1 MAKQSLNIDPQTAR
15 YHAMIGTGGIG
26 AGSLFL
32 LTGNQTLGREESRGG
47 KYLDARDYC
56 KLHIIAHYVKVFCGR
71 EFSVF
76 PIGKIGDDDVGRR
89 IFKEMQQTGLNM
101 DYVHTSAD
109 DKTLFGFCFLYP
121 DGTGGNLTTEESACT
136 KVDAAF
142 IGLATPLF
150 SHYTGKFIALAA
162 PEVPL
167 DARRKLLELTRKF
180 KGYAVASFTSG
191 EMKEAKESGILTL
204 VDLLAMNIDE
214 AAALSG
220 LNVHDKTPKEIV
232 EKTLHEMKLIN
243 PSMLLSVTAGKN
255 GSWSWDGTR
264 LAHVGVAP
272 VQVKSSA
279 GAGDAH
285 IAGIIS
291 GLVAGLTLAQSQVL
305 GTLAGGFSVTSQH
318 TIHPEMSRDNLRELA
333 LHSSLAY
340 EPPVL
345 GLLNDP
351 VNIRA

>member
-1 MAKQSLNIDPQTAR
+1 MNIDPNTLR
-15 YHAMIGTGGIG
+15 YHAMIATGGIG

-32 LTGNQTLGREESRGG
+32 LTGNHTLGREESRGG

-56 KLHIIAHYVKVFCGR
+56 KLHIIAHYVKILCGDH
-71 EFSVF
+71 FPVF

-89 IFKEMQQTGLNM
+89 IYREMQQAGLNM
-101 DYVHTSAD
+101 DHVHTSAG

-121 DGTGGNLTTEESACT
+121 DGAGGNLTTEESACT

-150 SHYTGKFIALAA
+150 SHYAGKFIALAA

-167 DARRKLLELTRKF
+167 DARSQLLELTRKF
-180 KGYAVASFTSG
+180 KGYTVASFTSG
-191 EMKEAKESGILTL
+191 EMKEARESGMLRL
-204 VDLLAMNIDE
+204 VNLLAMNIDE
-214 AAALSG
+214 AAAFSG
-220 LNVHDKTPKEIV
+220 LNAHEKTPTEIV
-232 EKTLHEMKLIN
+232 EKTLQELEVIN
-243 PSMLLSVTAGKN
+243 PSMLVSVTAGKN

-264 LAHVGVAP
+264 LTHVGVAP

-285 IAGIIS
+285 ISGIIS
-291 GLVAGLTLAQSQVL
+291 GLVAGLTLPQAQLL

-318 TIHPEMSRDNLRELA
+318 TIHPEMSKNNLKNLA
-333 LHSSLAY
+333 LQSKLEL

-345 GLLNDP
+345 RLLNDA
-351 VNIRA
+351 VNVRA